1 MEQDLRRA
9 QGGLTFCGVGIALF
23 GMWGFVK
30 AVLYNL
36 FAASY
41 VHDLLGKANISPELE
56 WLIQAIWI
64 ISAFF
69 GALLDVYVGTRAIR
83 EGRGGGKRNSVYLLI
98 AGVLLVRNVFTP
110 VQHLLLFSG
119 SVTEALDLAGETT
132 MELVQA
138 VNLGILIFYAGRVR
152 RLSRNAGREE
162 HHAD

>member
-41 VHDLLGKANISPELE
+41 VHDLLEKANISPELE

-83 EGRGGGKRNSVYLLI
+83 EGRGGGKRKRVYLLV
-98 AGVLLVRNVFTP
+98 AVLLMVRNILALL
-110 VQHLLLFSG
+110 QNLLLFSG
-119 SVTEALDLAGETT
+119 PVTEVLDLAGESA

-138 VNLGILIFYAGRVR
+138 VNLAILIFYVRRVR
-152 RLSRNAGREE
+152 RLSRGEKQEE
-162 HHAD
+162 RHAD